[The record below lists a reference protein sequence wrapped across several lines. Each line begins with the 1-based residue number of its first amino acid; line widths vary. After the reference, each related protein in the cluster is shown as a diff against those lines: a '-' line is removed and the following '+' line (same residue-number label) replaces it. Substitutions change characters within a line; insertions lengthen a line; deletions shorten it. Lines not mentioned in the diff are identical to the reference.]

1 MPVSVVVPYAGD
13 CPYRKTAW
21 EWVEAKYESLGWQV
35 VTGEANP
42 AHWVK
47 ADAVNDGLA
56 KADGDLVVIADAD
69 CWDPAV
75 ARAVELVE
83 QGRPYVIPHQQVWR
97 LDLAATGLLIAGY
110 EPERPKTHRNH
121 VDQNHGKHT
130 GVPGGGV
137 TVLPR
142 AHYDECPLDRRFVGW
157 GGEDHA
163 WGYALEALYGPP
175 LRLSW
180 PCWHLWHPPQPRPQ
194 PTGVSGS
201 YASEWL
207 RLEYKAARRDP
218 ARTRELIGEGMQGNA
233 VITIM
238 RPGPIDEYG
247 DPSGSSFPVATISNA
262 AVAPKQSPDI
272 TTRGR
277 AGVVFGL
284 TVYLDPGVD
293 IRHSD
298 QVVIDDVTWEVDG
311 EPQYWA
317 DPFSGQAKGIQLDL
331 IRSQG

>member
-1 MPVSVVVPYAGD
+1 MSVSVVIPYGGTDRHRERARD
-13 CPYRKTAW
+13 WVW
-21 EWVEAKYESLGWQV
+21 ERYEALRWQV
-35 VTGEANP
+35 VQGDADP
-42 AHWVK
+42 DHWVK
-47 ADAVNDGLA
+47 ADAIANGLA
-56 KADGDLVVIADAD
+56 YTTGDVLVIADAD

-83 QGRPYVIPHQQVWR
+83 HGRPYIIPHQQVWR
-97 LDLAATGLLIAGY
+97 LDQAATDLVFAGY

-142 AHYDECPLDRRFVGW
+142 TAYDECPLDRRFVGW

-194 PTGVSGS
+194 PSGVSGT

-218 ARTRELIGEGMQGNA
+218 VRTRQLIGEGMQGNA

-238 RPGPIDEYG
+238 RPGTFDAYG
-247 DPSGSSFPVATISNA
+247 DPTVGSFPVATISNA

-272 TTRGR
+272 NDHGR
-277 AGVVFGL
+277 HGAVFGA

-298 QVVIDDVTWEVDG
+298 QVDIEGVTWDVDG
-311 EPQYWA
+311 EPQYWT
-317 DPFSGQAKGIQLDL
+317 DPFTGQPKGIQVDL
-331 IRSQG
+331 IRGVG